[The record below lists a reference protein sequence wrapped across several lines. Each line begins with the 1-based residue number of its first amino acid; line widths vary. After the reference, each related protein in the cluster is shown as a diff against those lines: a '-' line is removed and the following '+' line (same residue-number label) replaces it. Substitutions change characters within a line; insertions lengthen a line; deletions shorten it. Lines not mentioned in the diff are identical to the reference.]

1 MVSIIVFSI
10 ISLIIFIYTFLR
22 MLKDNN
28 SNYLFALIP
37 EFLGIAIDFLCIFF
51 SYEPNIAVFIVMYF
65 LSVILPITII
75 ILEKNDIRLLEILNI
90 YKSKYFEK
98 KNDKEQAKRYLL
110 KNIKQFPNSYLS
122 HKYLGEWYEKN
133 NVRLFGKY
141 LPFADG
147 GIYHERFGQPG
158 RAGGFVPN
166 CLRGGQLGSAGLP
179 NGFPD
184 GRDPARPQ
192 DSL

>member
-90 YKSKYFEK
+90 Y
-98 KNDKEQAKRYLL
+98 R
-110 KNIKQFPNSYLS
+110 
-122 HKYLGEWYEKN
+122 
-133 NVRLFGKY
+133 
-141 LPFADG
+141 
-147 GIYHERFGQPG
+147 
-158 RAGGFVPN
+158 
-166 CLRGGQLGSAGLP
+166 
-179 NGFPD
+179 
-184 GRDPARPQ
+184 
-192 DSL
+192 